1 MRNFEKDNTVAAEN
15 QLPQEQ
21 RLTSAEGG
29 AAFRVLFVGNSITRH
44 GPKPDIGWP
53 WDWGMAASS
62 IENDYVHLFMRML
75 KCLIPGASHRI
86 AQAASWERAYWQGAD
101 VLREFESALTPGNDL
116 IVVRI
121 GENILPE
128 DMEKY
133 PLEPAFEEMLRFF
146 GKKRRTPVDDRPI
159 LAQRAETSGNGSG
172 GAPTE
177 CAFRAPERFRHAGR
191 YESAG
196 PVRTR
201 RRGGASGR
209 PWHARHRGPR
219 LCGGAALYLA
229 DAGSVA
235 LQKIA

>member
-62 IENDYVHLFMRML
+62 IENDYAHLFMRML

-146 GKKRRTPVDDRPI
+146 GKNGGRLLMTGLFWPNERKQAAMEAAARQLNVPFVPLSDLGTRDDMKA
-159 LAQRAETSGNGSG
+159 LGLFE
-172 GAPTE
+172 
-177 CAFRAPERFRHAGR
+177 HAGVAAHPGDLGMR
-191 YESAG
+191 AIAG
-196 PVRTR
+196 RVF
-201 RRGGASGR
+201 A
-209 PWHARHRGPR
+209 
-219 LCGGAALYLA
+219 AALPYI
-229 DAGSVA
+229 
-235 LQKIA
+235 LQTLEA

>member
-53 WDWGMAASS
+53 WDWG
-62 IENDYVHLFMRML
+62 
-75 KCLIPGASHRI
+75 I

-146 GKKRRTPVDDRPI
+146 GKNGGRLLMTGLFWPNERKQAAMEAAARQLNVPFVPLSDLGTRDDMKA
-159 LAQRAETSGNGSG
+159 LGLFE
-172 GAPTE
+172 
-177 CAFRAPERFRHAGR
+177 HAGVAAHPGDLGMR
-191 YESAG
+191 AIAG
-196 PVRTR
+196 RVF
-201 RRGGASGR
+201 A
-209 PWHARHRGPR
+209 
-219 LCGGAALYLA
+219 AALPYI
-229 DAGSVA
+229 
-235 LQKIA
+235 LQTLEA

>member
-15 QLPQEQ
+15 QLPQGQ

-146 GKKRRTPVDDRPI
+146 GK
-159 LAQRAETSGNGSG
+159 NGG
-172 GAPTE
+172 RLLMTGLFWPN
-177 CAFRAPERFRHAGR
+177 ERKQAAM
-191 YESAG
+191 EA
-196 PVRTR
+196 
-201 RRGGASGR
+201 
-209 PWHARHRGPR
+209 
-219 LCGGAALYLA
+219 AALPYI
-229 DAGSVA
+229 
-235 LQKIA
+235 LQTLEA

>member
-53 WDWGMAASS
+53 CDWGMAASS

-75 KCLIPGASHRI
+75 NCLIPGASHRI

-128 DMEKY
+128 
-133 PLEPAFEEMLRFF
+133 
-146 GKKRRTPVDDRPI
+146 DDRPI

-209 PWHARHRGPR
+209 PWYARHRGPR

>member
-86 AQAASWERAYWQGAD
+86 AQAASWERACRWNR
-101 VLREFESALTPGNDL
+101 LL
-116 IVVRI
+116 
-121 GENILPE
+121 
-128 DMEKY
+128 
-133 PLEPAFEEMLRFF
+133 
-146 GKKRRTPVDDRPI
+146 KKC
-159 LAQRAETSGNGSG
+159 
-172 GAPTE
+172 
-177 CAFRAPERFRHAGR
+177 CAF
-191 YESAG
+191 SAK
-196 PVRTR
+196 T
-201 RRGGASGR
+201 
-209 PWHARHRGPR
+209 
-219 LCGGAALYLA
+219 A
-229 DAGSVA
+229 DAC
-235 LQKIA
+235 